1 MKGLFM
7 SSKLNVLL
15 SGLLLL
21 ASSQAFSLG
30 EQEIN
35 FVHSVH
41 QLGVSFD
48 EVPGIKANI
57 DPLTA
62 IFEMHVNQLEAKV
75 QESSHAIKWALLKNA
90 ALATVIVFATPVLTV
105 CGHEVST
112 FIPRS
117 NHLVRNYVSQVIW
130 AAGEL
135 ATSFTGALAAINL
148 YDVFKE
154 KNALNAELELNQ
166 EILSQLRD
174 VQTMSAFMA
183 HNNSHN
189 EVSEEAQMDTQEEA
203 QEEDIQ
209 E

>member
-1 MKGLFM
+1 M

-21 ASSQAFSLG
+21 TSARVFSLG

-75 QESSHAIKWALLKNA
+75 QESYGNVKSALLKNA
-90 ALATVIVFATPVLTV
+90 ALLTAVIVGRFGL
-105 CGHEVST
+105 
-112 FIPRS
+112 
-117 NHLVRNYVSQVIW
+117 LVVGDVGCQMMPTQL
-130 AAGEL
+130 L
-135 ATSFTGALAAINL
+135 ATCCYQAASSTADVMASVSGALAAINL

-189 EVSEEAQMDTQEEA
+189 EVSEEAQMDTQEDVQEEA

>member
-1 MKGLFM
+1 
-7 SSKLNVLL
+7 
-15 SGLLLL
+15 
-21 ASSQAFSLG
+21 
-30 EQEIN
+30 
-35 FVHSVH
+35 
-41 QLGVSFD
+41 
-48 EVPGIKANI
+48 
-57 DPLTA
+57 
-62 IFEMHVNQLEAKV
+62 
-75 QESSHAIKWALLKNA
+75 
-90 ALATVIVFATPVLTV
+90 
-105 CGHEVST
+105 
-112 FIPRS
+112 
-117 NHLVRNYVSQVIW
+117 VIW

-189 EVSEEAQMDTQEEA
+189 EVSEEAQMDTQEDVQEEA